1 MIRLDYRTGS
11 GELEPLFKQYG
22 IKVEKTTLA
31 NGDFDWIGRGPNGVS
46 VSVVA
51 ERKRLDSD
59 LIDSMFYKRLSG
71 KQLPGMSDDYDY
83 GYLIIEGIWQV
94 GLDGQIEVPAGR
106 DRNGK
111 MLWRSLGVHSRVVHN
126 YVMGLSFRAGLQPWK
141 TKNDKETVS
150 FIVDQYRMWTE
161 KSWDEH
167 KCHEAVYA
175 PAYSNNGRRLQLTTR
190 KIPVIEKI
198 LMQLPGLDSRAK
210 QVAAHLTS
218 EAGAGWLDYMNDMT
232 VKQWAD
238 VKGVGKVGAKRIWEA
253 LHE

>member
-31 NGDFDWIGRGPNGVS
+31 NGDFDWIGRGPKGVS
-46 VSVVA
+46 VSVVV

-59 LIDSMFYKRLSG
+59 LIQSMQSRRLSG
-71 KQLPGMSDDYDY
+71 KQLPGMCDEYDY
-83 GYLIIEGIWQV
+83 GYLIVEGIWRV
-94 GLDGQIEVPAGR
+94 GADGAIEVP
-106 DRNGK
+106 NGDNERS
-111 MLWRSLGVHSRVVHN
+111 WRSLGVHSRAVHN
-126 YVMGLSFRAGLQPWK
+126 YLMGLSFRAGLQPWK
-141 TKNDKETVS
+141 TSSPRETVS

-161 KSWDEH
+161 KAWDAH

-190 KIPVIEKI
+190 KIPVMEKI